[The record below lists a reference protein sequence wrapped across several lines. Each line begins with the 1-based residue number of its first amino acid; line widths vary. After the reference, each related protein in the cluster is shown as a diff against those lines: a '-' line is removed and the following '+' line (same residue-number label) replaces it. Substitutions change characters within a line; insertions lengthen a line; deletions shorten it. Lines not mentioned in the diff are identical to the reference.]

1 MVRSAVENR
10 STEGRGSPEDS
21 VREYGITI
29 EHYFIEIGEPTEAD
43 VLERHIV
50 SKLASLE
57 DGITRELGSRE
68 VRIAEPSPLEGH
80 TAAELRIGERY
91 IVFEQCRTTTTL
103 DTAEGRPFM
112 EARLIEQHVLTE
124 GDF

>member
-29 EHYFIEIGEPTEAD
+29 EQYFVEIGAPTEAD
-43 VLERHIV
+43 GLERHIV
-50 SKLASLE
+50 GKLASLE

-68 VRIAEPSPLEGH
+68 VRIAEPPPFKGHPTAEGG
-80 TAAELRIGERY
+80 IGERR
-91 IVFEQCRTTTTL
+91 IVFEQCRATTHSTPRKVAPSWKRVPL
-103 DTAEGRPFM
+103 
-112 EARLIEQHVLTE
+112 
-124 GDF
+124 